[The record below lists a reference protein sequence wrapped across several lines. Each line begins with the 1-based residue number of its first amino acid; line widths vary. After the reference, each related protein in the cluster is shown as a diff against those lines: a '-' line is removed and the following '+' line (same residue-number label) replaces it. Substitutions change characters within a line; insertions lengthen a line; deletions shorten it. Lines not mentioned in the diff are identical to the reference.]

1 MPQIAANGISL
12 EYETL
17 GDPAAP
23 PVLLIMGLGAQLIRW
38 PEAFCRGLT
47 EAGYSV
53 IRFDNR
59 DVGLSSKLS
68 GKVRLGQMALRAT
81 LGLPT
86 APPYTLDDMAGDALG
101 LMDALQLPPAHVIGV
116 SMGGMIGQLL
126 AARHPQRVR
135 SFVCVMST
143 SGSRKLPGPS
153 LSLRLSL
160 LKPFPRNDPG
170 ARIQRTMD
178 ILRRIGSA
186 TYPRDEA
193 ELRAQV
199 TRELSRCDYP
209 AGYLRQLA
217 AIIGSPSR
225 LPLLGQIKTPTLI
238 VHGQDDP
245 LVPVASAYDL
255 QQRIAGAELE
265 VLAGMGH
272 ELPKALLPRVIE
284 RIVAH
289 LRKSALAIP

>member
-1 MPQIAANGISL
+1 MPQIQANGISL

-23 PVLLIMGLGAQLIRW
+23 PVLLIMGLGAQMIRW
-38 PEAFCRGLT
+38 PEAFCHGLI
-47 EAGYSV
+47 EGGYRV
-53 IRFDNR
+53 VRFDNR
-59 DVGLSSKLS
+59 DVGLSTKLS
-68 GKVRLGQMALRAT
+68 GKVRLGPMALRAT
-81 LGLPT
+81 LGLPA
-86 APPYTLDDMAGDALG
+86 APPHTLPYTLDDMAGDALG

-126 AARHPQRVR
+126 TARHPQRVR
-135 SFVCVMST
+135 SFVCMMST

-153 LSLRLSL
+153 LSLQLSL
-160 LKPFPRNDPG
+160 LKPFPRNDPE
-170 ARIQRTMD
+170 ARIRRTMD

-199 TRELSRCDYP
+199 TRELTRCDYP

-217 AIIGSPSR
+217 AIVGSPSR
-225 LPLLGQIKTPTLI
+225 LSLLEQIKTPTLI
-238 VHGQDDP
+238 VHGKDDP

-255 QQRIAGAELE
+255 HARIPGADLEL
-265 VLAGMGH
+265 LAGMGH

-284 RIVAH
+284 RILAH
-289 LRKSALAIP
+289 LRLH

>member
-17 GDPAAP
+17 GDPAAQ
-23 PVLLIMGLGAQLIRW
+23 PVLLIMGLGAQMIRW
-38 PEAFCRGLT
+38 SEVFCRGLT
-47 EAGYSV
+47 EGGYRV

-59 DVGLSSKLS
+59 DVGLSTKLS
-68 GKVRLGQMALRAT
+68 GQVRLGQMALRAT

-101 LMDALQLPPAHVIGV
+101 LIDALQLPPVHVIGV

-126 AARHPQRVR
+126 VARHPQRVR
-135 SFVCVMST
+135 SFVCIMST
-143 SGSRKLPGPS
+143 SGSRKLPGPG
-153 LSLRLSL
+153 LGLRLSL
-160 LKPFPRNDPG
+160 IKPFPRNDPE
-170 ARIQRTMD
+170 ARIRRTMD
-178 ILRRIGSA
+178 ILRRIGST

-193 ELRAQV
+193 ELREQV

-209 AGYLRQLA
+209 PGYLRQLA
-217 AIIGSPSR
+217 AIVGSPSR
-225 LPLLGQIKTPTLI
+225 LSLLGQIKTPTLI

-255 QQRIAGAELE
+255 HQRIPGAELE

-272 ELPKALLPRVIE
+272 ELPKALLPRVIG
-284 RIVAH
+284 RILAH
-289 LRKSALAIP
+289 LRKSAPR